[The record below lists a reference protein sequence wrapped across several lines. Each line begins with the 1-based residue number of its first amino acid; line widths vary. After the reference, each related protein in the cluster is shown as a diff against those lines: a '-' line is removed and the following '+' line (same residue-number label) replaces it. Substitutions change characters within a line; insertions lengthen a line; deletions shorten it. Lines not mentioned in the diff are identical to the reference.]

1 MTNKEFFDLYAKP
14 GTIGLVGG
22 TALIDRGIRKAQKI
36 LTSDKK
42 ESLWSHA
49 FIVSGQREDNF
60 IWIIESDLEFHSK
73 QIKLGVQENRIS
85 KYDSETE
92 FPNVAILDFN
102 LSNTDSNAI
111 IGEALNLVAL
121 KTQYSIR
128 EVFGV
133 LYSVLNQQSRQ
144 KENIFKQQ
152 NSLFCSAFVQK
163 CYEAIGLKF
172 NKDISASQLAPNDI
186 YITGLPKQI
195 HEIIRTI

>member
-1 MTNKEFFDLYAKP
+1 MTNKEFFETYAKP

-22 TALIDRGIRKAQKI
+22 TALIDKGIRKAQKI
-36 LTSDKK
+36 LTSDKQ

-49 FIVSGQREDNF
+49 FIVTGLRQDNQ

-85 KYDSETE
+85 KYDKEDE

-102 LSNTDSNAI
+102 LSPTSANAV

-133 LYSVLNQQSRQ
+133 LYNVLSQQSRL

-152 NSLFCSAFVQK
+152 NSLFCSAFVQQ
-163 CYEAIGLKF
+163 CYQSISLHF
-172 NKDISASQLAPNDI
+172 NTQITASQLAPNDI
-186 YITGLPKQI
+186 YTTTLPKQL
-195 HEIIRTI
+195 HEIIRTV

>member
-1 MTNKEFFDLYAKP
+1 MTNSAFFDLYAKP

-22 TALIDRGIRKAQKI
+22 TALIDKGIRKAQKI
-36 LTSDKK
+36 LTSNKQD
-42 ESLWSHA
+42 SLWSHV
-49 FIVSGQREDNF
+49 FIVNGRRQDNQ

-85 KYDSETE
+85 KYDKEEE

-102 LSNTDSNAI
+102 LSTTAADAV

-133 LYSVLNQQSRQ
+133 LYNVLNQQSRL
-144 KENIFKQQ
+144 KENVFKQQ

-163 CYEAIGLKF
+163 CYHVIPLQF
-172 NKDISASQLAPNDI
+172 NNQITASQLAPNDI
-186 YITGLPKQI
+186 YTTSLPKQL
-195 HEIIRTI
+195 HEIIRIV